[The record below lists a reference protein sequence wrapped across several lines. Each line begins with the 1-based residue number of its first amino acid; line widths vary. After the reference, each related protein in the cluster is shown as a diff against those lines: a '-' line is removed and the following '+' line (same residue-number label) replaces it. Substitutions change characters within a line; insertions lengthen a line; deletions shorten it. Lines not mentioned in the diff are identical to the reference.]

1 MTNVINLLWRSYGKG
16 NSDRKFPALANA
28 FAAPHWQ
35 SQVMANNN
43 WASRDGDDEGSRLMN
58 ADEGSPTSVDSALK
72 TETLFPLS
80 QHPSGSNSRVHPSG
94 SNSRVGQNFRVATG
108 AGAADEAA
116 APKRS
121 SEMTADGDY
130 RVAGS
135 AGTSNKFAPS
145 RRSSNPDYS
154 TSNGQTDWNV

>member
-1 MTNVINLLWRSYGKG
+1 M
-16 NSDRKFPALANA
+16 
-28 FAAPHWQ
+28 
-35 SQVMANNN
+35 
-43 WASRDGDDEGSRLMN
+43 
-58 ADEGSPTSVDSALK
+58 SVDSALK

-108 AGAADEAA
+108 AGVANEAA

-121 SEMTADGDY
+121 SELAEERDF

-154 TSNGQTDWNV
+154 TIDGQADWNVRVAGSAGTSHKFAPRRSSNLSVDGDIRCQLTVL